1 MTISRIPVVVQGTGN
16 DGRAAIIRSHCKEG
30 ASVQMRRARQSA
42 FSEGATRPGED
53 EALEVWL
60 QCNSL
65 LGLRRSW
72 KKIGYVEGSRYGML
86 ATQMATGRL
95 RVRKSVINSFFAP
108 LDREEPQVALQ
119 IEVDWSGDAEAQTP
133 ARF

>member
-1 MTISRIPVVVQGTGN
+1 
-16 DGRAAIIRSHCKEG
+16 
-30 ASVQMRRARQSA
+30 MRRARPGA
-42 FSEGATRPGED
+42 FSEGASRVSED

-65 LGLRRSW
+65 LGLRKSW
-72 KKIGYVEGSRYGML
+72 KKIGYVEGSRYGDL
-86 ATQMATGRL
+86 ASQMNTGRL

-119 IEVDWSGDAEAQTP
+119 IEVDDASA
-133 ARF
+133 